1 MKNQV
6 DSDTIAFLRD
16 LYLLGRINESLAT
29 PLFQDLLRNGYKQ
42 STHREVLA
50 QTRVFKQP

>member
-1 MKNQV
+1 MKNRV
-6 DSDTIAFLRD
+6 DSDTTAFLRD
-16 LYLLGRINESLAT
+16 LYRLGRINESLAT

-50 QTRVFKQP
+50 QTRAFKQS

>member
-1 MKNQV
+1 VKNRV

-29 PLFQDLLRNGYKQ
+29 TLFQDLLRNGYKQ
-42 STHREVLA
+42 SQHREVLA
-50 QTRVFKQP
+50 QTRAFKQS